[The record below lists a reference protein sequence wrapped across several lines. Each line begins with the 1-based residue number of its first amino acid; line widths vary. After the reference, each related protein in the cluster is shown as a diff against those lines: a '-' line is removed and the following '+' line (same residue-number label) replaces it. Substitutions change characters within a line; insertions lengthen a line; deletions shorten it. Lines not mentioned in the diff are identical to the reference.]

1 MSNLKNIN
9 LLNTPVYYINLDSD
23 TEKSEKLQVMLGEL
37 GFKNVNRF
45 SGIKEETKKV
55 GVAKSHNAL
64 LKDLSGVI
72 APFIIFED

>member
-55 GVAKSHNAL
+55 RCCKVS
-64 LKDLSGVI
+64 
-72 APFIIFED
+72 